1 MCIGRIL
8 TRNPPKTKAPSNSV
22 ANGETTLTPG
32 DRLAEILATSLFVG
46 EIPIVPGTFGTIPGL
61 FIFIMASMLAV
72 PAWGYLLLIVALY
85 FVGAW
90 AAGRAEKISGKKDDG
105 RIVIDEVV
113 GAMITMFYMPLD
125 WRLVL
130 AGFFAFRFFDVLKP
144 GFRRIQQIEGGHG
157 VMIDDVIAGIMANAS
172 LWLLMWLVSLFY

>member
-1 MCIGRIL
+1 MKD
-8 TRNPPKTKAPSNSV
+8 TSNSV
-22 ANGETTLTPG
+22 ANRETALTPS
-32 DRLAEILATSLFVG
+32 DHIAEVLATSFYVG

-72 PAWGYLLLIVALY
+72 PIWGYLLLIVALY

-125 WRLVL
+125 WRLVI
-130 AGFFAFRFFDVLKP
+130 AGFFAFRFFDIVKP
-144 GFRRIQQIEGGHG
+144 GFRKVQRIEGGHG
-157 VMIDDVIAGIMANAS
+157 VMIDDVIAGVMANAS
-172 LWLLMWLVSLFY
+172 LWLFMWLVSLFY

>member
-1 MCIGRIL
+1 M
-8 TRNPPKTKAPSNSV
+8 
-22 ANGETTLTPG
+22 ANKETALPLS
-32 DRLAEILATSLFVG
+32 DHIAELLATFLYVG

-61 FIFIMASMLAV
+61 FIFIMASMLGV
-72 PAWGYLLLIVALY
+72 PIWGYFLLVVALY
-85 FVGAW
+85 FVGVW

-125 WRLVL
+125 WRVVVV
-130 AGFFAFRFFDVLKP
+130 GFFAFRFFDVVKP
-144 GFRRIQQIEGGHG
+144 GFRKIQQIEGGHG
-157 VMIDDVIAGIMANAS
+157 VMIDDVLAGIMANAS